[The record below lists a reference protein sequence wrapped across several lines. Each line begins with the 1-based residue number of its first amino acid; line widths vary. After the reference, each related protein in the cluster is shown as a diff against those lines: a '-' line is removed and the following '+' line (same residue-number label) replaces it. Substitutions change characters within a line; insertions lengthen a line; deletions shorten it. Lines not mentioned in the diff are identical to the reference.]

1 MKPGSRVAQVLV
13 FLVIGAIVLSL
24 VLSAVA
30 SPVGV

>member
-1 MKPGSRVAQVLV
+1 MQPGSRVARVLI

-30 SPVGV
+30 TPVGV

>member
-1 MKPGSRVAQVLV
+1 VLV

-24 VLSAVA
+24 VLSAIA